1 VGAKSSGT
9 ANREGF
15 ETMLNAL
22 FFGGSVQR
30 APCLLFQ
37 PSPLL
42 RQTLGDKIQ
51 PERRRL
57 STKTGEEKMPY
68 FDSQGVK
75 IYYEIDGSGP
85 EVIMV
90 HGFAA
95 NMEAN
100 WKQPRVAEALR
111 AENRLIMMDCRGHG
125 KSDKPRDPAMYGD
138 KMLDDITN
146 LMDYLGIRKA
156 NFLGYSMGARLSF
169 GLLLTQPERFKSVI
183 LGGFTLADAPPPGAK
198 AGAPF
203 QRDVV
208 VKALL
213 ADSINQVTDPVGREF
228 RRFAE
233 STKADLKALAACM
246 MGTMEQEAR
255 WLADAREMMRRI
267 KSISVPL
274 MTILG
279 NDDFLPG
286 DKSRMAMLVPDGC
299 HFLIQGKDHLTVV
312 ADPKFRM
319 AVRAFLN
326 YVNGR

>member
-1 VGAKSSGT
+1 
-9 ANREGF
+9 
-15 ETMLNAL
+15 
-22 FFGGSVQR
+22 
-30 APCLLFQ
+30 
-37 PSPLL
+37 
-42 RQTLGDKIQ
+42 
-51 PERRRL
+51 
-57 STKTGEEKMPY
+57 MPY
-68 FDSQGVK
+68 CDSQGVN

-100 WKQPRVAEALR
+100 WKQSGVTGTLR
-111 AENRLIMMDCRGHG
+111 DENRLIMMDCRGHG
-125 KSDKPRDPAMYGD
+125 KSDKPKDPAMYGD
-138 KMLDDITN
+138 RMLDDIIN
-146 LMDYLGIRKA
+146 LMDYLDIKKA
-156 NFLGYSMGARLSF
+156 NFLGYSMGARLSL

-183 LGGFTLADAPPPGAK
+183 LGGFALADVPPPGAK

-213 ADSINQVTDPVGREF
+213 ADSVSQVSDPVGREF

-233 STKADLKALAACM
+233 ALKADLKALAACM
-246 MGTMEQEAR
+246 KGTMEQETR
-255 WLADAREMMRRI
+255 WLADGKEMIQRI
-267 KSISVPL
+267 KSIPIPL
-274 MTILG
+274 MTIMG

-286 DKSRMAMLVPDGC
+286 DKTRMAMLVPDGC

-312 ADPKFRM
+312 ADPKFHM